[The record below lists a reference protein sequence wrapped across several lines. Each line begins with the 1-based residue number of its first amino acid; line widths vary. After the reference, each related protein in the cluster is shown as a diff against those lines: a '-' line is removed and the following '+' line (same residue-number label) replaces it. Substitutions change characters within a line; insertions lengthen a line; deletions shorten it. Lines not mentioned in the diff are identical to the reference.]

1 MFKDIFRKP
10 KYITINSTP
19 ASQRNFSEKNLSEAT
34 PVVEQTSR
42 KELPDGLWVK
52 CPKCG
57 EVLFNKDLSEN
68 QRVCTECRYHF
79 RISPRERLNHLVDPG
94 TFEEWDQELTSIN
107 PLSFPEYEDKLEE
120 ARQKSEATESV
131 LTGKANI
138 EGLPVVLAFNDEK
151 FMMGSMGS
159 VTGERITRA
168 IERAIELRCPVIIFS
183 TSGGARMQ
191 EGILSL
197 YQMAKTSAALGRL
210 AENHLLYI
218 SVLTDP
224 TFGGVTASYASLG
237 DINIAEPGAL
247 IGFTGPRV
255 IKQTMRKE
263 LPAGAQTAEFNQD
276 HGQID
281 LVVERAEM
289 KTVLARLLRYHQE
302 GAGYGS
308 TL

>member
-1 MFKDIFRKP
+1 MFKDIFRKT
-10 KYITINSTP
+10 KYVTINSVPTK
-19 ASQRNFSEKNLSEAT
+19 QRNLSE
-34 PVVEQTSR
+34 PIQVIEQAPAR

-68 QRVCTECRYHF
+68 QRVCTECSYHF
-79 RISPRERLNHLVDPG
+79 RISAQERLDHLIDPG
-94 TFEEWDQELTSIN
+94 TFEEWNTELQSTN
-107 PLSFPEYEDKLEE
+107 PLGFPEYENKLEE
-120 ARQKSEATESV
+120 ARKKSEASESV
-131 LTGKANI
+131 LTGQAKI
-138 EGLPVVLAFNDEK
+138 EGFPVVLAFNDEK

-168 IERAIELRCPVIIFS
+168 VERAIELSYPVVIFS

-191 EGILSL
+191 EGIFSL
-197 YQMAKTSAALGRL
+197 YQMAKTSAALERL
-210 AENHLLYI
+210 AEHHLLYI

-281 LVVERAEM
+281 LIVERAEM
-289 KTVLARLLRYHQE
+289 RSVLARLLRYHQE

>member
-1 MFKDIFRKP
+1 MLKDIFRKKHKYATLSSLPP
-10 KYITINSTP
+10 KPQAEGERAYSSVP
-19 ASQRNFSEKNLSEAT
+19 
-34 PVVEQTSR
+34 VEQTSSR
-42 KELPDGLWVK
+42 KELPDGLWAK

-57 EVLFNKDLSEN
+57 DVLFNKDLIEN
-68 QRVCTECRYHF
+68 QRVCTHCSYHF
-79 RISPRERLNHLVDPG
+79 RIPARERLNHLIDSG
-94 TFEEWDQELTSIN
+94 TFEEWDSELLTTN
-107 PLSFPEYEDKLEE
+107 PLGFPEYEEKLEE
-120 ARQKSEATESV
+120 AHKKSDVSESV
-131 LTGKANI
+131 LTGKASI
-138 EGLPVVLAFNDEK
+138 EGLPVVLAFNEGN

-159 VTGERITRA
+159 VTGEKITRA

-210 AENHLLYI
+210 AKERLLYI

-237 DINIAEPGAL
+237 DIHIAEPGAL

-263 LPAGAQTAEFNQD
+263 LPEGAQTAEFNQN

-281 LVVERAEM
+281 CVVERAEM
-289 KTVLARLLRYHQE
+289 RATLGRLLRYHQE

>member
-1 MFKDIFRKP
+1 MFKDIFRKT
-10 KYITINSTP
+10 KYVTIQAAPIQKRSP
-19 ASQRNFSEKNLSEAT
+19 SEDGQQEPLAIRK
-34 PVVEQTSR
+34 

-57 EVLFNKDLSEN
+57 EVLFTKNLDEN
-68 QRVCTECRYHF
+68 ARVCTACEYHF
-79 RISPRERLNHLVDPG
+79 RISARARLGLLVDENS
-94 TFEEWDQELTSIN
+94 FEEWDAELLTQD
-107 PLSFPEYEDKLEE
+107 PMGFPGYHDKLVVAQE
-120 ARQKSEATESV
+120 KSGLMEGV
-131 LTGKANI
+131 LTGRAMI
-138 EGLPVVLAFNDEK
+138 EGVPVVLAFNEGN

-159 VTGERITRA
+159 VVGEKIVRA
-168 IERAIELRCPVIIFS
+168 IERAIEMRLPVVIFS

-237 DINIAEPGAL
+237 DIQIAEPNAL

-255 IKQTMRKE
+255 IKQTMKQE
-263 LPAGAQTAEFNQD
+263 LPKGAQTAEFNQE
-276 HGQID
+276 HGLID
-281 LVVERAEM
+281 LIVGRVQMRSA
-289 KTVLARLLRYHQE
+289 LARLLRYHQE
-302 GAGYGS
+302 GAKYGAS
-308 TL
+308 V

>member
-1 MFKDIFRKP
+1 MIKDIFRKKRKYATVSAFPSP
-10 KYITINSTP
+10 KDEGRERADFVMPTIEQETP
-19 ASQRNFSEKNLSEAT
+19 
-34 PVVEQTSR
+34 R
-42 KELPDGLWVK
+42 KELPDGLWIK

-57 EVLFNKDLSEN
+57 EVLFNKDLVEN
-68 QRVCTECRYHF
+68 LRVCNKCKYHF
-79 RISPRERLNHLVDPG
+79 RISARERLEHLVDPG
-94 TFEEWDQELTSIN
+94 TFEEWDSDLQPTN
-107 PLSFPEYEDKLEE
+107 PLNFPGYEEKLAE
-120 ARQKSEATESV
+120 AHSKTDVSESV
-131 LTGKANI
+131 LTGKACI
-138 EGLPVVLAFNDEK
+138 EGMPVVLVFNEGN
-151 FMMGSMGS
+151 FMMGSLGS
-159 VTGERITRA
+159 VAGEKIVRA
-168 IERAIELRCPVIIFS
+168 IERAIALRYPVIIFS

-210 AENHLLYI
+210 AEERLLYI

-263 LPAGAQTAEFNQD
+263 LPAGAQTAEFNQV

-281 LVVERAEM
+281 CIVERAEM
-289 KTVLARLLRYHQE
+289 RNVLGRILRFHKE
-302 GAGYGS
+302 GAV
-308 TL
+308 

>member
-1 MFKDIFRKP
+1 MLKDIFRKKRKYATLSSLPP
-10 KYITINSTP
+10 K
-19 ASQRNFSEKNLSEAT
+19 
-34 PVVEQTSR
+34 PVAEGERAYSSVPVEQGSSR
-42 KELPDGLWVK
+42 KELPDGLWAK

-57 EVLFNKDLSEN
+57 EVLFNKDLVEN
-68 QRVCTECRYHF
+68 QRVCAQCKYHF
-79 RISPRERLNHLVDPG
+79 RIPARERLNHLIDPG
-94 TFEEWDQELTSIN
+94 TFEEWDSELLTIN
-107 PLSFPEYEDKLEE
+107 PLGFPEYEQKLEE
-120 ARQKSEATESV
+120 AHKKSDVSESV
-131 LTGKANI
+131 LTGKASI
-138 EGLPVVLAFNDEK
+138 EGLPVVLAFNEGN

-159 VTGERITRA
+159 VTGEKITRA

-210 AENHLLYI
+210 AKERLLYI

-237 DINIAEPGAL
+237 DIHIAEPGAL

-263 LPAGAQTAEFNQD
+263 LPEGAQTAEFNQD

-281 LVVERAEM
+281 CVVERAEM
-289 KTVLARLLRYHQE
+289 RATLGRLLRYHQE